1 MRENIELFNVTQQT
15 DDTSPGLGSPVLRQ
29 ARKPAATGMK
39 QRRLWSIAI
48 TTTPD
53 AEDAVAEMLGGI
65 LCLPASAYFDLKTGM
80 STVTAFCEGR
90 LQRGI
95 RERISDGLAR
105 IKDCGLGTGAGKI
118 VIARLCREDWAESWK
133 RHFKPIEIS
142 DALLIKPS
150 WSKRTARRGQAAV
163 VLDPGLSFGTGQ
175 HPTTVFCL
183 RQLATVAGD
192 LRNSRGKQRTRGS
205 QSTGTGRSLLDM
217 GTGSG
222 ILAIAAAKLGY
233 APIAAFDCDADA
245 VRVARANA
253 RLNGVAGKVRITRG
267 DVAKLPLRSLRR
279 YDMICA
285 NLIAPLLIAERR
297 RLANRLRRDGT
308 LVLAGI
314 LKAEFS
320 GVQRAFEGLGLRC
333 VSTRVEKE
341 WCSGTF
347 VFRQ

>member
-1 MRENIELFNVTQQT
+1 
-15 DDTSPGLGSPVLRQ
+15 
-29 ARKPAATGMK
+29 MK
-39 QRRLWSIAI
+39 QRPLWRITV

-53 AEDAVAEMLGGI
+53 AEDAVAQMLEGI
-65 LCLPASAYFDLKTGM
+65 LSLPASAYFDLKTGIN
-80 STVTAFCEGR
+80 TVTVFGEGR
-90 LQRGI
+90 LKDGI
-95 RERISDGLAR
+95 RERISAGLAR
-105 IKDCGLGTGAGKI
+105 INDCGLGTGVGKV
-118 VIARLCREDWAESWK
+118 VIARLRREDWAESWK

-150 WSKRTARRGQAAV
+150 WSKRSARRRQAVV

-175 HPTTVFCL
+175 HPTTAFCL

-192 LRNSRGKQRTRGS
+192 LRSARGKQKTRRS
-205 QSTGTGRSLLDM
+205 QSTGTARSLLDI

-233 APIAAFDCDADA
+233 APITALDCDADA

-253 RLNGVAGKVRITRG
+253 RLNRVAGKVRVARG
-267 DVAKLPLRSLRR
+267 DVARLPLRSLRR

-320 GVQRAFEGLGLRC
+320 AVQRAFEELGLRC
-333 VSTRVEKE
+333 VSTGLKRNGDPGRLSFGKNETDASVP
-341 WCSGTF
+341 
-347 VFRQ
+347 